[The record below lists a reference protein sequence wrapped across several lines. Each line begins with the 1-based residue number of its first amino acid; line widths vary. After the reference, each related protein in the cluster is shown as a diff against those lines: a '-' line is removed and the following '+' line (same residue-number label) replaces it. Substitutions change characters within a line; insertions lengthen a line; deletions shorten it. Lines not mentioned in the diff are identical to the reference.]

1 MPVCQRCKHWPLCTC
16 MSVADDHCGECG
28 LDPCVCHI
36 PASDDEDVPNE
47 LVRSTAGVKRPL
59 YSESQPPSEEEEGEL
74 EILDHHQRMQT
85 NFKRAL
91 HCDESYSPEP
101 DLDAYFDEFGLSAES
116 RIAMCRT
123 YANYLTQK
131 LRSSGRLG
139 PPRPKATGQKK
150 LGWKPRPK

>member
-1 MPVCQRCKHWPLCTC
+1 
-16 MSVADDHCGECG
+16 MSLDNDHCGECG
-28 LDPCVCHI
+28 ADPCICLE
-36 PASDDEDVPNE
+36 PDQDEIEESSPRE
-47 LVRSTAGVKRPL
+47 LQRSTAGVKRPL
-59 YSESQPPSEEEEGEL
+59 FSESQPPSEEEGEL

-101 DLDAYFDEFGLSAES
+101 DLDAYFDEFGLSAQS

-131 LRSSGRLG
+131 LRSSGKLG
-139 PPRPKATGQKK
+139 PARQKK
-150 LGWKPRPK
+150 LTSWTKKKY